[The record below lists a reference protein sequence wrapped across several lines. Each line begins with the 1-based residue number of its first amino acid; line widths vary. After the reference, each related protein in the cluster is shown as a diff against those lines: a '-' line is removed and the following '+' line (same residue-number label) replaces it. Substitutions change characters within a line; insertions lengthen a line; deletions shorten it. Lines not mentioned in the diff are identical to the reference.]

1 MQKGILLIKAAFMAV
16 LISCGEDKMDREIWE
31 SQNISSYHMKQSISC
46 FCINE
51 GPYRVAVKDD
61 TLYSAVNSY
70 TNEPVDAK
78 NLNLYTVDELFDL
91 IDHAKAHHAEVL
103 KVEFDGVFHFPKKID
118 IDFSRRAV
126 DDELSIVIS
135 DFGVDP

>member
-1 MQKGILLIKAAFMAV
+1 MHKSIFLIEAAFVAG
-16 LISCGEDKMDREIWE
+16 LISCGEGASDRDIWE
-31 SQNISSYHMKQSISC
+31 SKNISSYQIKQSISC

-51 GPYRVAVKDD
+51 GPYRVVVKDD

-78 NLNLYTVDELFDL
+78 SLNLYTIDELFDL
-91 IDHAKAHHAEVL
+91 IDQAQSYHAEVL
-103 KVEFDGVFHFPKKID
+103 KVEFDGIFHYPKKID
-118 IDFSRRAV
+118 IDYSRQAV